1 MTSAVPPHATRP
13 RTDQSEGISPLAGP
27 VVTVTPNP
35 SLDHT
40 VEVDVLV
47 RGEVQ
52 RTGHALVE
60 AGGKGVNVA
69 RALAKHGHRT
79 TAILPAGDDAQR
91 MIGLLTPQQ
100 VSTVTVPISGT
111 IRTNIAV
118 VEADG
123 TTTKLNEPGAT
134 LSESEV
140 TGLLTTVEKELVSRP
155 TWVVGAGSLP
165 AGAPVDFYARV
176 TRCAVSQGIPVAIDT
191 SGPAL
196 AAAIDAGATVVK
208 PNLEELQ
215 ELIDTP
221 LVTVGDVVD
230 AARQL
235 RARGCKDLLVSLG
248 GHGAL
253 LITADGSWWA
263 GGPPLVPRSTVGAG
277 DSTLSGYL
285 HTIGTPAERLAGAVA
300 WGRAACLLPGSTV
313 PGPQET
319 QACAD
324 AVRVVADPDP
334 LQAVKDVAS

>member
-1 MTSAVPPHATRP
+1 MSRPGESPDPTRP
-13 RTDQSEGISPLAGP
+13 AI
-27 VVTVTPNP
+27 VTVTPNP

-40 VEVDVLV
+40 VEVPVLL

-52 RTGHALVE
+52 RTAQALVE

-69 RALAKHGHRT
+69 RVLAKHGHPA
-79 TAILPAGDDAQR
+79 TAVLPAGDDAQR
-91 MIGLLTPQQ
+91 MIGLLRPQN
-100 VSTVTVPISGT
+100 VSTVTVRIAGA

-123 TTTKLNEPGAT
+123 TTTKLNEPGAL
-134 LSESEV
+134 LSEADV
-140 TGLLTTVEKELVSRP
+140 DALLAAVDQQLARQP
-155 TWVVGAGSLP
+155 TPRWLIAAGSLP
-165 AGAPVDFYARV
+165 AGAPDDFYARV
-176 TRCAVSQGIPVAIDT
+176 TRAAIAAGVSVAIDT

-196 AAAIDAGATVVK
+196 AAAVDAGATVIK

-215 ELIDTP
+215 ELVTGE
-221 LVTVGDVVD
+221 LVTVGDVID

-235 RARGCKDLLVSLG
+235 RERGTMDLLVSLG

-253 LITADGSWWA
+253 LITAVGSWWA

-277 DSTLSGYL
+277 DCTLSGYL
-285 HTIGTPAERLAGAVA
+285 HAAGAPADRLAGAVA

-313 PGPQET
+313 PGPEET
-319 QACAD
+319 QACAG

>member
-1 MTSAVPPHATRP
+1 M
-13 RTDQSEGISPLAGP
+13 
-27 VVTVTPNP
+27 
-35 SLDHT
+35 
-40 VEVDVLV
+40 LV

-52 RTGHALVE
+52 RTSQALVE

-69 RALAKHGHRT
+69 RALAKHGHAT

-100 VSTVTVPISGT
+100 VSTVAVPISGA

-118 VEADG
+118 VEQDG

-134 LSESEV
+134 LSEAEV
-140 TGLLTTVEKELVSRP
+140 AALIAAVNDALAAEPSWLVA
-155 TWVVGAGSLP
+155 AGSLP
-165 AGAPVDFYARV
+165 AGAPDDFYAQV
-176 TRCAVSQGIPVAIDT
+176 TKAAVAVGVPVAIDT

-208 PNLEELQ
+208 PNLEEL
-215 ELIDTP
+215 EEVLGRD
-221 LVTVGDVVD
+221 LVTVGDVID
-230 AARQL
+230 AAAEL
-235 RARGCKDLLVSLG
+235 RERGSKDLLVSLG

-253 LITADGSWWA
+253 LITAEGSWWA

-277 DSTLSGYL
+277 DCTLSGYL
-285 HTIGTPAERLAGAVA
+285 HTVGTPAERLAGAVA

-313 PGPQET
+313 PGPEET

>member
-1 MTSAVPPHATRP
+1 
-13 RTDQSEGISPLAGP
+13 
-27 VVTVTPNP
+27 VTPNP

-40 VEVDVLV
+40 VEVPVLI

-52 RTGHALVE
+52 RTSQALVE

-69 RALAKHGHRT
+69 RALAKHGHQT

-100 VSTVTVPISGT
+100 VSTVAVPISGA

-118 VEADG
+118 VEQDG

-134 LSESEV
+134 LSAAEV
-140 TGLLTTVEKELVSRP
+140 DALVAAVNDALASSP
-155 TWVVGAGSLP
+155 SWLVAAGSLP
-165 AGAPVDFYARV
+165 AGAPDDFYAQV
-176 TRCAVSQGIPVAIDT
+176 TRAAVAVGVPVAIDT

-208 PNLEELQ
+208 PNLEEL
-215 ELIDTP
+215 EEVLGRD
-221 LVTVGDVVD
+221 LVTVRDVID
-230 AARQL
+230 AAKEL
-235 RARGCKDLLVSLG
+235 RERGTKDLLVSLG

-253 LITADGSWWA
+253 LITAEGSWWA

-277 DSTLSGYL
+277 DCTLSGYL
-285 HTIGTPAERLAGAVA
+285 HTVGSPAERLAGAVA

>member
-1 MTSAVPPHATRP
+1 MSLPGESPVPTQPA
-13 RTDQSEGISPLAGP
+13 I
-27 VVTVTPNP
+27 VTVTPNP

-40 VEVDVLV
+40 VEVPVLL

-52 RTGHALVE
+52 RTGQALVE

-69 RALAKHGHRT
+69 RVLAKHGHPA
-79 TAILPAGDDAQR
+79 TAVLPAGDDAQR
-91 MIGLLTPQQ
+91 MIGLLTPQD
-100 VSTVTVPISGT
+100 VSTVTVRIAGA

-123 TTTKLNEPGAT
+123 TTTKLNEPGAL
-134 LSESEV
+134 LSEADV
-140 TGLLTTVEKELVSRP
+140 DALLAAVDQQLARQP
-155 TWVVGAGSLP
+155 TPGWLIAAGSLP
-165 AGAPVDFYARV
+165 AGAPDDLYARV
-176 TRCAVSQGIPVAIDT
+176 TKAAIAAGVPVAIDT

-196 AAAIDAGATVVK
+196 AAAVDAGATVIK

-215 ELIDTP
+215 ELVTGE
-221 LVTVGDVVD
+221 LVTVGDVID

-235 RARGCKDLLVSLG
+235 RERGTKDLLVSLG

-253 LITADGSWWA
+253 LITAAGSWWA

-277 DSTLSGYL
+277 DCTLSGYL
-285 HTIGTPAERLAGAVA
+285 HTPGSPADRLAGAVA

-313 PGPQET
+313 PGPEET
-319 QACAD
+319 QACGG

-334 LQAVKDVAS
+334 VQPVKDVTS

>member
-1 MTSAVPPHATRP
+1 MSLPGESPVPTQPA
-13 RTDQSEGISPLAGP
+13 I
-27 VVTVTPNP
+27 VTVTPNP

-40 VEVDVLV
+40 VEVPVLV

-52 RTGHALVE
+52 RTAQALVE

-69 RALAKHGHRT
+69 RVLAKHGHPA
-79 TAILPAGDDAQR
+79 TAVLPAGDDAQR
-91 MIGLLTPQQ
+91 MIGLLRPQD
-100 VSTVTVPISGT
+100 VSTVTVRIAGA

-123 TTTKLNEPGAT
+123 TTTKLNEPGAL
-134 LSESEV
+134 LSEADV
-140 TGLLTTVEKELVSRP
+140 DALLAAVDQQLARQP
-155 TWVVGAGSLP
+155 TAGWLIAAGSLP
-165 AGAPVDFYARV
+165 AGAPDDFYARV
-176 TRCAVSQGIPVAIDT
+176 TKAAIAAGVPVAIDT

-196 AAAIDAGATVVK
+196 AAAVDAGATVIK

-215 ELIDTP
+215 ELVTGE
-221 LVTVGDVVD
+221 LVTVGDVID

-235 RARGCKDLLVSLG
+235 RERGTMDLLVSLG

-253 LITADGSWWA
+253 LITAAGSWWA

-277 DSTLSGYL
+277 DCTLSGYL
-285 HTIGTPAERLAGAVA
+285 HTTGSPADRLAGAVA

-313 PGPQET
+313 PGPEET
-319 QACAD
+319 QACAG

-334 LQAVKDVAS
+334 LQPVKDVTS

>member
-1 MTSAVPPHATRP
+1 MSASVDSRGA
-13 RTDQSEGISPLAGP
+13 PLDAAAAAP

-40 VEVDVLV
+40 VEVSVLE

-52 RTGHALVE
+52 RTSSALVQ

-69 RALAKHGHRT
+69 RVLAKHGHPA

-91 MIGLLTPQQ
+91 MVGLLSPQQ
-100 VSTVTVPISGT
+100 VSTVPVRIDGA

-123 TTTKLNEPGAT
+123 TTTKLNEPGAHLT
-134 LSESEV
+134 PENVEALLEAVDEQATAQLSA
-140 TGLLTTVEKELVSRP
+140 GGWLVA
-155 TWVVGAGSLP
+155 AGSLP
-165 AGAPVDFYARV
+165 SGAPDDFYASIAR
-176 TRCAVSQGIPVAIDT
+176 TAVAAGIPVAIDT

-196 AAAIDAGATVVK
+196 AAAVDGGATVIK
-208 PNLEELQ
+208 PNLEEL
-215 ELIDTP
+215 EEILGRD
-221 LVTVGDVVD
+221 LVTVGDVID
-230 AARQL
+230 AAADL
-235 RARGCKDLLVSLG
+235 RARGSKDLLVSMG

-253 LITADGSWWA
+253 LITEEGSWWA

-277 DSTLSGYL
+277 DCTLSGYL
-285 HTIGTPAERLAGAVA
+285 HTVGTPAQRLAGAVA

-313 PGPQET
+313 PGPEET
-319 QACAD
+319 QASAG

-334 LQAVKDVAS
+334 LQPVKDVAS

>member
-1 MTSAVPPHATRP
+1 MTP
-13 RTDQSEGISPLAGP
+13 P

-40 VEVDVLV
+40 VEITVLI

-52 RTGHALVE
+52 RTSQALVE

-91 MIGLLTPQQ
+91 MVGLLTPQQ
-100 VSTVTVPISGT
+100 VSTVAVPISGS

-118 VEADG
+118 VEQDG

-134 LSESEV
+134 LSPAEV
-140 TGLLTTVEKELVSRP
+140 DALVEAVEKALADRPSWLVA
-155 TWVVGAGSLP
+155 AGSLP
-165 AGAPVDFYARV
+165 AGAPEDFYAQV
-176 TRCAVSQGIPVAIDT
+176 TRAAVALGVPVAIDT

-208 PNLEELQ
+208 PNLEEL
-215 ELIDTP
+215 EEVLGRD
-221 LVTVGDVVD
+221 LVTVGDVIE
-230 AARQL
+230 AAAEL
-235 RARGCKDLLVSLG
+235 RERGCKDLLVSLG

-253 LITADGSWWA
+253 LITAEGSWWA
-263 GGPPLVPRSTVGAG
+263 GGPPLIPRSTVGAG
-277 DSTLSGYL
+277 DCTLSGYL
-285 HTIGTPAERLAGAVA
+285 HTTGTPAERLAGAVA
-300 WGRAACLLPGSTV
+300 WGRAACLQPGSTV
-313 PGPQET
+313 PGPEDT